1 MINIDVAN
9 FSKTPFGRYTTDSDF
24 SAEQFRETVLIPA
37 LRSSQGE
44 SIVVDFSRVAL
55 GVGSSFLE
63 EAFGGLV
70 RKGFNKEDLLDH
82 IQIIDRIGI
91 YDKQVKKFIS
101 QAKSQ
106 AITE

>member
-9 FSKTPFGRYTTDSDF
+9 FSKTPFGRYSTDSDF
-24 SAEQFRETVLIPA
+24 SAEQFRETVLVPA
-37 LRSSQGE
+37 LESAEGD

-70 RKGFNKEDLLDH
+70 RRGFDKGLLLDN
-82 IQIIDRIGI
+82 INVVDRIGI
-91 YDKQVKKFIS
+91 YDKLVKKFIT
-101 QAKSQ
+101 QAKLQ
-106 AITE
+106 PITK